1 MEIVLKSDITYA
13 EKLHLSL
20 IRERPGLFLGSP
32 ELSHLE
38 HYIHGFNSAVTLLGL
53 DNSETQK
60 HVMLPADICSY
71 ITGKYTGEGCTA
83 KSCFDLILE
92 AERDE
97 EKAFFRF
104 FELLEEYLSVN
115 GFEPMPPCDEWGAR
129 FEELKQLMRIDK

>member
-1 MEIVLKSDITYA
+1 MKDDITYA

-20 IRERPGLFLGSP
+20 IRERPGLFIGSSN
-32 ELSHLE
+32 LSYLE

-53 DNSETQK
+53 NTSETQK
-60 HVMLPADICSY
+60 HVILPAGLISFIVEKY
-71 ITGKYTGEGCTA
+71 LGKGNTA

-97 EKAFFRF
+97 EKAFVRF

-115 GFEPMPPCDEWGAR
+115 DYEPLPHGGDWGVR
-129 FEELKQLMRIDK
+129 LQELKSIMRTDK